1 MYCQKIIFW
10 TLLLGK
16 NFTNDIIYT
25 TEFTDI
31 FIYCR
36 KGITYSFFLS
46 LRPETPTTSVA
57 HYLFPTS
64 FQDIGHIAEQLIGQ
78 TPSGFEAEII
88 EVQQKSGTCQQKLPS
103 KMQIKISYQNVFRYF
118 ISYYFSCSSRD
129 SGFWRTSELELASSH
144 VLKNTLSRHYN
155 TLQPTYTR
163 KKFQSFLSE
172 KAKTTSK
179 TQRLLSIHAIVNI
192 YFDFWNSFLLI
203 TVNHQNLQKFIRRP
217 SKLEKKWTV
226 TLQSYQQ
233 CRIQTLR

>member
-16 NFTNDIIYT
+16 NFTNDLIYIT
-25 TEFTDI
+25 VFTDI
-31 FIYCR
+31 SIYCR
-36 KGITYSFFLS
+36 KGITYTLSVIS

-103 KMQIKISYQNVFRYF
+103 KMQIKISRQKVF
-118 ISYYFSCSSRD
+118 YYLSCSSRD

-144 VLKNTLSRHYN
+144 VLKNTLSRHY
-155 TLQPTYTR
+155 
-163 KKFQSFLSE
+163 
-172 KAKTTSK
+172 
-179 TQRLLSIHAIVNI
+179 
-192 YFDFWNSFLLI
+192 
-203 TVNHQNLQKFIRRP
+203 
-217 SKLEKKWTV
+217 
-226 TLQSYQQ
+226 
-233 CRIQTLR
+233 C